1 MSFRHCPRCGTE
13 VEDAGGYCLLGH
25 PLRLSAPVD
34 SLKELRAEV
43 DRALADVKA
52 EAVEMLQTVSVGA
65 AAGPPPPPPT
75 GPHPGTFSPLQR
87 EADESTDPL
96 EDFAPPPRMD
106 WGPERG
112 LLRRKP

>member
-13 VEDAGGYCLLGH
+13 VEDVGGYCLLGH

-43 DRALADVKA
+43 DRAMIDVKSQ
-52 EAVEMLQTVSVGA
+52 VEMLQTVPVGVGE
-65 AAGPPPPPPT
+65 GPPPPPSTTRPGLFATLEAEPT
-75 GPHPGTFSPLQR
+75 SG
-87 EADESTDPL
+87 TDPL
-96 EDFAPPPRMD
+96 EDFAPAPRMD

-112 LLRRKP
+112 RLRRKP